1 MKSWSVGSLQTKA
14 AGLTGWKRIV
24 LHAVLAGATAAVLG
38 LAVWL
43 VFDKVVM
50 PRVVGRGVPLTK
62 VPSVV
67 GKSPEE
73 ARILL
78 QDAGLDPILD
88 PELKRSE
95 RIEKGL
101 IAVQTPV
108 AGSEV
113 KAGHTVRF
121 WTSAGRV
128 SINVPD
134 LKGQDSAKAARALE
148 EAGLALDSAA
158 YELDSLLAVG
168 KVLRT
173 VPASGTSQAQG
184 TKVRLV
190 LSLGSDTATKVD
202 STKSRSLF

>member
-1 MKSWSVGSLQTKA
+1 MKSWSVGTLQRKT
-14 AGLTGWKRIV
+14 AGLSGWKRV
-24 LHAVLAGATAAVLG
+24 VVHALLAGATAAVLG

-50 PRVVGRGVPLTK
+50 PRVVGRGTPLAK

-67 GKSPEE
+67 GKTPEE

-78 QDAGLDPILD
+78 QDAGLEPILD

-95 RIEKGL
+95 RVEKGL
-101 IAVQTPV
+101 IAVQSPLP
-108 AGSEV
+108 GSEV

-128 SINVPD
+128 SISVPEV
-134 LKGQDSAKAARALE
+134 KGQDSAKAARTLE
-148 EAGLALDSAA
+148 EAGLSLDSASH
-158 YELDSLLAVG
+158 ELDTALAAG

-173 VPASGTSQAQG
+173 VPAAGTSQAQG
-184 TKVRLV
+184 AKVRLV
-190 LSLGSDTATKVD
+190 VSLGSDTATRVD
-202 STKSRSLF
+202 STKPRSLF

>member
-1 MKSWSVGSLQTKA
+1 MKPWSAGSLQSKA

-24 LHAVLAGATAAVLG
+24 LHALLAAGTVGVLG
-38 LAVWL
+38 LGAWL

-50 PRVVGRGVPLTK
+50 PRVVGSGAPLAK

-67 GKSPEE
+67 GKTPEE

-78 QDAGLDPILD
+78 QDAGLEPILD

-101 IAVQTPV
+101 IAVQSPV
-108 AGSEV
+108 PGSEV
-113 KAGHTVRF
+113 KTGHTVRF

-128 SINVPD
+128 SITIPE

-148 EAGLALDSAA
+148 EAGLTLDSANH
-158 YELDSLLAVG
+158 ELDSLLPAG

-173 VPASGTSQAQG
+173 LPASGTSQAQG

-190 LSLGSDTATKVD
+190 VSLGNDTTTRVD